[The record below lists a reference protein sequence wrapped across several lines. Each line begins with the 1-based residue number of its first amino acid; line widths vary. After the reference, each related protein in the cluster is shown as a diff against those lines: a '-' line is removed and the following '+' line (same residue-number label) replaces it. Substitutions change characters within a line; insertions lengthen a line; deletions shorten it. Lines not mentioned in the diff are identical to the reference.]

1 MNKDISELDMS
12 KLDKKAF
19 KFFFSIACIMMMCAC
34 ILYVGDKDI
43 EEKSNRPTAVYSV
56 SDPDHVVVFYPDG
69 TTEYCYQCK
78 RQDLPESFRIEYRY

>member
-1 MNKDISELDMS
+1 MSE
-12 KLDKKAF
+12 LDKKAF
-19 KFFFSIACIMMMCAC
+19 RFFFTVSCIMMMCAC

-56 SDPDHVVVFYPDG
+56 SEPDNVVIFYPDG

-78 RQDLPESFRIEYRY
+78 RQDLPETFRIEYRY

>member
-12 KLDKKAF
+12 ELDKKVF
-19 KFFFSIACIMMMCAC
+19 KFFFSVSCIMMMCAC

-43 EEKSNRPTAVYSV
+43 EEKSKRPTAVYSV
-56 SDPDHVVVFYPDG
+56 SEPDHVVIFYPDG